1 MGLFDIIATLL
12 TLAALFA
19 YVNYR
24 YVRLPMTIGVMVM
37 ALIVSLGV
45 TVAGEFAVQL
55 KEPARRLLEHIDFN
69 EALLH
74 GMLSLLLFAGAMHLD
89 VGDLKKQKGAV
100 AMLAT
105 VGVIASTVVVGA
117 LSWLVLRGLG
127 FEPGPTDC
135 FLFGAL
141 ISPTDPI
148 AVLAMLKHAG
158 VPRSLQAKMAGE
170 SLFNDGIG
178 VVVFLTLLAAA
189 HTGRVSAA
197 RVTWMLLSTAVGGFA
212 FGAGIGLIGFH
223 FLRRVDHYQVE
234 VLITLA
240 IATGGYA
247 LAEYIGV
254 SAPIA
259 IVVAGLFIGSI
270 GRARAM
276 SGETRQHLDTFW
288 ELIDEILNAILFLL
302 IGLEVLVMPF
312 TPRFLLAAA
321 ALIPITLLARW
332 MSVAGVVGMM
342 RRWRAFGPGA
352 VALLTWG
359 GLRGGISVAMA
370 LSLPA
375 DEHRNVIVAVTYQ
388 VVVFSI
394 IVQGLTMERLVRRVM
409 RETPPEG
416 QAELSAATT

>member
-1 MGLFDIIATLL
+1 
-12 TLAALFA
+12 
-19 YVNYR
+19 V
-24 YVRLPMTIGVMVM
+24 
-37 ALIVSLGV
+37 
-45 TVAGEFAVQL
+45 EL

-69 EALLH
+69 EAVRH

-89 VGDLKKQKGAV
+89 VGDLRKQKGAV

-105 VGVIASTVVVGA
+105 VGVVASTIIVGA

-127 FEPGPTDC
+127 FGPSWMDC

-148 AVLAMLKHAG
+148 AVLDMLKHAG

-189 HTGRVSAA
+189 HTGHVSAA
-197 RVTWMLLSTAVGGFA
+197 QVSWLLASTALGGA
-212 FGAGIGLIGFH
+212 LLGVGIGLVGFH
-223 FLRRVDHYQVE
+223 FLKRVDHYQVE

-247 LAEYIGV
+247 LAEALGV

-259 IVVAGLFIGSI
+259 IVVAGLFLGSV

-276 SGETRQHLDTFW
+276 SDDTRERLDTFW
-288 ELIDEILNAILFLL
+288 QLIDEILNAILFLL

-312 TPRFLLAAA
+312 TPRFILAGA

-332 MSVAGVVGMM
+332 LSVGGVVGLM
-342 RRWRAFGPGA
+342 RRWRSFGPGA

-370 LSLPA
+370 LSLPSN
-375 DEHRNVIVAVTYQ
+375 EHRNAIVAVTYQ

-394 IVQGLTMERLVRRVM
+394 IVQGLTIGWVVKRATRELREPAAPLARAVR
-409 RETPPEG
+409 G
-416 QAELSAATT
+416 A